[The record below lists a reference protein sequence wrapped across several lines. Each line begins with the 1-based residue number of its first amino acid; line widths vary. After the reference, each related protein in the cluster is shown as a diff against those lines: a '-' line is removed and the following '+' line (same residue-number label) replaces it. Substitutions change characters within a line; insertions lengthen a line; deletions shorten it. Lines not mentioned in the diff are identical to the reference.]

1 MWCWHYSNCFENNL
15 ERVEISILYSFL
27 HITKVSS
34 LKQIETQLIAAL
46 PSKVYNT
53 HRIGQAILDSNIMLK
68 PNLIKTKYIL
78 TFSLFLCIEF
88 SGAFPISGGQDDFFT
103 LSPHLLQG
111 IDVSQ
116 VQDIGKLYIANIR

>member
-1 MWCWHYSNCFENNL
+1 MPTTQYSIFVSPHYK
-15 ERVEISILYSFL
+15 SFL
-27 HITKVSS
+27 IKTNRNSAHRV
-34 LKQIETQLIAAL
+34 AL
-46 PSKVYNT
+46 PSKVYT
-53 HRIGQAILDSNIMLK
+53 HQIGQAILDSNIMLK

-78 TFSLFLCIEF
+78 TFSLFLCFEF